1 MKTSEKDALGIDL
14 SIIRDDDQKRIAE
27 PCFNTQN

>member
-14 SIIRDDDQKRIAE
+14 SISREDDQEKIAE
-27 PCFNTQN
+27 PCFNT